1 MEFKST
7 ALAVYLSCRIVGSFL
22 NKLQWNL
29 TVTPTR
35 GPTHTPIHICTH
47 TVPKQPVN
55 SLLERGPTHTPIHI
69 CTHKVP
75 KQPVNSLLER
85 GPTHMHALSQNNLL
99 CNKTYTHS
107 HTLCSHTVFYD
118 YLSINPTNVRPAH

>member
-29 TVTPTR
+29 TVTPT
-35 GPTHTPIHICTH
+35 
-47 TVPKQPVN
+47 
-55 SLLERGPTHTPIHI
+55 RGPTHTPIHI